1 MRCNVSNEHIILM
14 PTGACTVAE
23 LEVLLDIVG
32 EAATRLKKRLDS
44 DLIYGQRMDDDGRKF
59 SGLHETVFPLCS
71 KTRSIFDQLRNTSS
85 ERASRQRVDSGAASQ
100 FAGRPDGRITGMDMR
115 DLLLLLPFLLFD
127 NFDMLQD
134 TVADHNDLHGTSYVS
149 PAQEIINWVLVL
161 LEWYRLYR

>member
-1 MRCNVSNEHIILM
+1 MRINHSNEHIILM

-32 EAATRLKKRLDS
+32 EAATRLKKRLD
-44 DLIYGQRMDDDGRKF
+44 LIYGQRMDDDGRKF
-59 SGLHETVFPLCS
+59 SGLHETVLPLCS

-85 ERASRQRVDSGAASQ
+85 KRASRQRVDSGAASQ

-115 DLLLLLPFLLFD
+115 HLLLLLPFLLFD
-127 NFDMLQD
+127 LLQD
-134 TVADHNDLHGTSYVS
+134 TVTDHNDLHGTSHES
-149 PAQEIINWVLVL
+149 PAQEMIDWVLVL